1 MRLSE
6 VLNRAPDSSQ
16 AQVEGFLG
24 SQRLGWGRHKNIEI
38 GRVIRNYFCRP
49 CDDTRTFFSSDR
61 LSCLVTGSH
70 SVSIDV
76 TLRCSACQ
84 SPMEAWFL
92 VGCADDLFGQAPLV
106 HLERFTENK
115 RDVATA
121 VGAQVGEI
129 HELFERAQIAFEDH
143 LGAGSM
149 VYLRKAF
156 EIVTSQAAVAT
167 GNPPK
172 HSSGRRKTFKSLLE
186 EVDEQSHIIPLE
198 FSNNGYKLFSELS
211 EVIHGDSD
219 EAEAL
224 TKYEPC
230 RQLVLGIVTN
240 VRNNQSMAA
249 AIDSLGWNGAA
260 PLQVVEGGGAA

>member
-49 CDDTRTFFSSDR
+49 CDDTRTFFSGDR

-92 VGCADDLFGQAPLV
+92 VGCADDLFGQAPIV

-121 VGAQVGEI
+121 VGAQAGEI

-156 EIVTSQAAVAT
+156 EIVTSQAAAAT
-167 GNPPK
+167 GIPTK
-172 HSSGRRKTFKSLLE
+172 HSAAGGRHSRPCWRKWMSRVTSSP
-186 EVDEQSHIIPLE
+186 QSSPTTGTH
-198 FSNNGYKLFSELS
+198 SSVSSARSSMGT
-211 EVIHGDSD
+211 
-219 EAEAL
+219 L
-224 TKYEPC
+224 TRP
-230 RQLVLGIVTN
+230 R
-240 VRNNQSMAA
+240 R
-249 AIDSLGWNGAA
+249 
-260 PLQVVEGGGAA
+260 

>member
-1 MRLSE
+1 
-6 VLNRAPDSSQ
+6 
-16 AQVEGFLG
+16 
-24 SQRLGWGRHKNIEI
+24 
-38 GRVIRNYFCRP
+38 
-49 CDDTRTFFSSDR
+49 
-61 LSCLVTGSH
+61 
-70 SVSIDV
+70 
-76 TLRCSACQ
+76 
-84 SPMEAWFL
+84 MEAWFL
-92 VGCADDLFGQAPLV
+92 VGCADDLFGHAPLV

-167 GNPPK
+167 GIPTK
-172 HSSGRRKTFKSLLE
+172 HSSGRRKTFKALLE
-186 EVDEQSHIIPLE
+186 EVDEQSHIIPSE

-249 AIDSLGWNGAA
+249 AIDSLGWNGVA